1 MALQIERRLFTLQEY
16 ERMIEAGVFQ
26 EDERLELI
34 RGEIVELTPIGFD
47 HAGTV
52 ARLTMLLA
60 RNVADSAIL
69 WIQNPIQFAG
79 NSRPQPDLALLKW
92 QDYSASR
99 PATTSDVLLVIEVAD
114 TSIAYDRKV
123 KGPLYAGAGI
133 PEYWIVNLQGRVVEV
148 YTHPTEGA
156 YKQVRKARR
165 GDAVALPA
173 GLEGAVQVSDILGRT

>member
-1 MALQIERRLFTLQEY
+1 MAVQIEKRLFTLQEY

-34 RGEIVELTPIGFD
+34 KGEVVEMTPIGFD

-60 RNVADSAIL
+60 RSVGDNAIL
-69 WIQNPIQFAG
+69 WIQNPIQFDG
-79 NSRPQPDLALLKW
+79 NSRPQPDLALLKS

-99 PATTSDVLLVIEVAD
+99 PATASDTLLVVEVAD

-123 KGPLYAGAGI
+123 KGPLYAGAG
-133 PEYWIVNLQGRVVEV
+133 
-148 YTHPTEGA
+148 
-156 YKQVRKARR
+156 
-165 GDAVALPA
+165 
-173 GLEGAVQVSDILGRT
+173 